1 LDLKQTGTVA
11 EYTTQFQALQFVV
24 TMHNPNYDEMFF
36 TPHYIRGLKEEIRG
50 TVESQMPTTVHKA
63 SITAK
68 VQQGVHDRNK
78 ARYQRNANQPKP
90 YMPPRIENKPAPQPT
105 SLWRDRQLRDYRK
118 ANGLCFNCGDKFV
131 PDHLEVCPKRNKP
144 QTNAL
149 IINDLD
155 RELSDDVLNQLAAED
170 TLVRLRWRLQ
180 GGE

>member
-1 LDLKQTGTVA
+1 V
-11 EYTTQFQALQFVV
+11 Y
-24 TMHNPNYDEMFF
+24 
-36 TPHYIRGLKEEIRG
+36 
-50 TVESQMPTTVHKA
+50 
-63 SITAK
+63 
-68 VQQGVHDRNK
+68 DRNK

-131 PDHLEVCPKRNKP
+131 PGHLEVCPKRNKP
-144 QTNAL
+144 QLNAL
-149 IINDLD
+149 VINDLD